1 MLDEDTKEV
10 GNAALVSVLAAE
22 QSPQHLEVSWAPP
35 KSGQLRGTGPF
46 PSVSELAF
54 MD

>member
-1 MLDEDTKEV
+1 MLDDDKKDG

-22 QSPQHLEVSWAPP
+22 QSPQHLEISWPP
-35 KSGQLRGTGPF
+35 PESGQRGT